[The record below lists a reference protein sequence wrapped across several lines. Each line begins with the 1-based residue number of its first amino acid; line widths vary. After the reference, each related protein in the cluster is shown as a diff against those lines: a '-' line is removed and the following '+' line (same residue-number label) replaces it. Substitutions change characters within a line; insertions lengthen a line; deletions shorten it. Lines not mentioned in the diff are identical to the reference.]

1 MNNKISIVITTK
13 KFSKNLYKT
22 INSII
27 RQSYSPKEI
36 ILVSNEK
43 ILKNFNLN
51 NKITIK
57 KFTSSIK
64 NQVFQRNIGVNN
76 ISNKSDLI
84 LQLDDRIILDKNCLL
99 ELNKFWNKTNR
110 STVGVGLNHI
120 NTSND
125 TGLLNRLMIKFF
137 DMKGKLLNNGFA
149 IDYSDVKED
158 LEVMWLKGGLSSWKT
173 KTYKKINNRKFPLWS
188 WSVFEDVE
196 FSLLKKKDQKLFVSH
211 KSKARVIEREKKI
224 NIKNSFY
231 RGTIH
236 SYAQKRIVK
245 TYLKSKNSFFIM
257 VPFAICLSLIV
268 SVFTFNISKFI
279 YNLGRI
285 RGFFIIHFN

>member
-43 ILKNFNLN
+43 ILKNFNHN
-51 NKITIK
+51 NKIIIK

-84 LQLDDRIILDKNCLL
+84 LQLDDRIILDRNCLF

-110 STVGVGLNHI
+110 STVGVGLNQI
-120 NTSND
+120 NISND
-125 TGLLNRLMIKFF
+125 TGLLNKLMIKFF
-137 DMKGKLLNNGFA
+137 DLKGKLLNSGFA
-149 IDYSDVKED
+149 IDYSNAKED
-158 LEVMWLKGGLSSWKT
+158 LEVMWLKGGLSSWRT
-173 KTYKKINNRKFPLWS
+173 KIYKKINNRKFPLWN

-196 FSLLKKKDQKLFVSH
+196 FSLLKKKDEKLFVSY
-211 KSKARVIEREKKI
+211 KSKARIIEKEKKI
-224 NIKNSFY
+224 NIKNLFY

-245 TYLKSKNSFFIM
+245 TYLKSKNSFFIV

>member
-43 ILKNFNLN
+43 ILKNFNHN
-51 NKITIK
+51 NKIIIK

-84 LQLDDRIILDKNCLL
+84 LQLDDRIILDRNCLF

-110 STVGVGLNHI
+110 STVGVGLNQI
-120 NTSND
+120 NISND
-125 TGLLNRLMIKFF
+125 TGLLNKLMIKFF
-137 DMKGKLLNNGFA
+137 DLKGKLLNSGFA
-149 IDYSDVKED
+149 IDYSNAKKD
-158 LEVMWLKGGLSSWKT
+158 LEVMWLKGGLSSWRT
-173 KTYKKINNRKFPLWS
+173 KIYKKINNRKFPLWN

-196 FSLLKKKDQKLFVSH
+196 FSLLKKKDEKLFVSY
-211 KSKARVIEREKKI
+211 KSKAIIIEKEKKI
-224 NIKNSFY
+224 NIKNLFY

-245 TYLKSKNSFFIM
+245 TYLKSKNLFFIV